1 MISLVLIVFCT
12 VFFPGII
19 VRTKSIAS
27 GRKGPGLWQPMKDI
41 RRLFKKGAVYSNTSS
56 VIFRVAPVVYFAS
69 LLMAMLM
76 LPFGK
81 HPGIL
86 SFEGDFIFFAY
97 VMAAGKFLMIIG
109 ALDTGSSFEGMG
121 ASREALYS
129 MLIEP
134 AFFVLMAAFAMFTGH
149 TAFYD
154 IFQTLY
160 LDSYLA
166 IFAVLLAVY
175 ILFQIAM
182 IENSRMPYDDPKTHL
197 ELTMVH
203 EVMVLDNSG
212 FDLGLIQLASA
223 LKFAV
228 FGSLM
233 ANLFIMPWMPWYL
246 SVLIFLAVQF
256 SFAVSVGIQESFR
269 ARHRL
274 RINNQAILTITPV
287 AILVF
292 FSILL
297 IITKQF

>member
-1 MISLVLIVFCT
+1 MAGFILILLCALL
-12 VFFPGII
+12 FPGII
-19 VRTKSIAS
+19 VRTKSLAS
-27 GRKGPGLWQPMKDI
+27 GRKGPGILQPMKDI
-41 RRLFKKGAVYSNTSS
+41 LRLLRKGNVYSRTSS
-56 VIFRVAPVVYFAS
+56 FIFRLAPLVYMAS
-69 LLMAMLM
+69 IIMAMLL
-76 LPFGK
+76 LPLGGR
-81 HPGIL
+81 PGII

-97 VMAAGKFLMIIG
+97 VLTTGKFFMIIG

-134 AFFVLMAAFAMFTGH
+134 AFFVLMASFAMYTGH
-149 TAFYD
+149 TSFYD
-154 IFQTLY
+154 IYQSLY
-160 LDSYLA
+160 FNSYLT
-166 IFAVLLAVY
+166 IFTGILAVY
-175 ILFQIAM
+175 VLIQIAM

-212 FDLGLIQLASA
+212 FDLGIIQFASA
-223 LKFAV
+223 LKFTV

-233 ANLFIMPWMPWYL
+233 ANFFITPEMPLYTGII
-246 SVLIFLAVQF
+246 IFACTQLA
-256 SFAVSVGIQESFR
+256 FAVVVGLLESFR

-274 RINNQAILTITPV
+274 RNNNQAILTLTPIS
-287 AILVF
+287 ILVF

>member
-1 MISLVLIVFCT
+1 MISLVLIVLCT
-12 VFFPGII
+12 VLFPGII

-27 GRKGPGLWQPMKDI
+27 GRKGPGIWQPMRDI
-41 RRLFKKGAVYSNTSS
+41 IRLFRKGAVYSTTSS
-56 VIFRVAPVVYFAS
+56 VIFRLAPVIYFAS
-69 LLMAMLM
+69 LLMAILL

-97 VMAAGKFLMIIG
+97 VLTAGKFLMIIG

-134 AFFVLMAAFAMFTGH
+134 AFFVLMAAFAMLTGH
-149 TAFYD
+149 TSFYD

-166 IFAVLLAVY
+166 IFAVILAIY

-182 IENSRMPYDDPKTHL
+182 VENSRMPYDDPKTHL
-197 ELTMVH
+197 ELTMIH

-223 LKFAV
+223 MKFAV

-233 ANLFIMPWMPWYL
+233 ANLFITPEMSWYL
-246 SVLIFLAVQF
+246 AVLIFLGIQF
-256 SFAVSVGIQESFR
+256 SFAVSVGILESFR

-274 RINNQAILTITPV
+274 RNNNQAILTVTPI

>member
-1 MISLVLIVFCT
+1 VFCT
-12 VFFPGII
+12 VLFPGII

-27 GRKGPGLWQPMKDI
+27 GRKGPGVWQPMKDI
-41 RRLFKKGAVYSNTSS
+41 VRLFRKGAVYSNTCS
-56 VIFRVAPVVYFAS
+56 VIFRVAPLVYFAS
-69 LLMAMLM
+69 LLMAVLL

-149 TAFYD
+149 TTFYD

-166 IFAVLLAVY
+166 IFAVILAVY

-182 IENSRMPYDDPKTHL
+182 IENSRIPYDDPKTHL

-233 ANLFIMPWMPWYL
+233 ANLFILPSMPWYL
-246 SVLIFLAVQF
+246 AVLIFLAVQF
-256 SFAVSVGIQESFR
+256 SFAVSVGIVESFR

-274 RINNQAILTITPV
+274 RINNQAILTITPIAV
-287 AILVF
+287 LVF

>member
-1 MISLVLIVFCT
+1 
-12 VFFPGII
+12 
-19 VRTKSIAS
+19 
-27 GRKGPGLWQPMKDI
+27 
-41 RRLFKKGAVYSNTSS
+41 
-56 VIFRVAPVVYFAS
+56 
-69 LLMAMLM
+69 
-76 LPFGK
+76 
-81 HPGIL
+81 
-86 SFEGDFIFFAY
+86 
-97 VMAAGKFLMIIG
+97 MIIG
-109 ALDTGSSFEGMG
+109 ALDSGSCFEGMG

-134 AFFVLMAAFAMFTGH
+134 AFFVLMAAFAMLTGH
-149 TAFYD
+149 TSFYD

-166 IFAVLLAVY
+166 IFAVILAIY

-182 IENSRMPYDDPKTHL
+182 VENSRMPYDDPKTHL
-197 ELTMVH
+197 ELTMIH

-223 LKFAV
+223 MKFAV

-233 ANLFIMPWMPWYL
+233 ANLFITPEMSWYL
-246 SVLIFLAVQF
+246 AVLIFLGIQF
-256 SFAVSVGIQESFR
+256 SFAVSVGILESFR

-274 RINNQAILTITPV
+274 RNNNQAILTVTPI
-287 AILVF
+287 AILVV